1 MEKINLTKMLNKDN
15 IIKMAKETKF
25 CLRIRKVD
33 PINFLLSLVFCSSKQ
48 LPVSLRNLASFFDK
62 IVSRTSLHNKF
73 NEKATLFMQKCFQ
86 HILAQ
91 KIDGCEIET
100 SFLKKF
106 SKILIIDSS
115 SWNVSPFLKD
125 SFPGSGGSGS
135 PASSKIQLT
144 YEYKTG
150 SIGSIDI
157 EKGISNDQSYAKNLP
172 AKIGENFLVLFDLGY
187 WCVDI
192 LMKIQAKGAF
202 YVARLKTDVNLWKK
216 DNDGFIK
223 IILEKIFQSQ
233 SFPAIEFDAYLKKK
247 HKTRI
252 IAFRVPEKIAE
263 MRKEK
268 LKKIAKKKG
277 KSREYK
283 VSEKSLALCHWSIF
297 ITNCNEKLLSGKMI
311 RSVYRI
317 RWTIELIFKTW
328 KSILKIDECNAITNV
343 DRLKCE
349 IYGKLILA
357 VLITNIYQVTNYNLW
372 ENEKKEISFS
382 CVANYVIDN
391 SKSYFD
397 KIKLSVEKF
406 SAYVNSC
413 LNDIMKNCEKYHQ
426 PSRKTTLQRI
436 HETIGDVEPVRI

>member
-15 IIKMAKETKF
+15 IIKLAKETKF
-25 CLRIRKVD
+25 CIRIRKVD

-48 LPVSLRNLASFFDK
+48 LPVSLRNLASFFEK
-62 IVSRTSLHNKF
+62 TVSRTSIHKKF
-73 NEKATLFMQKCFQ
+73 NKKATLFMQKCFQ

-91 KIDGCEIET
+91 KIEGCEIET
-100 SFLKKF
+100 SFFKKF

-115 SWNVSPFLKD
+115 SWNISPFLKD
-125 SFPGSGGSGS
+125 VFPGSGGSAS

-150 SIGSIDI
+150 SINSIDI
-157 EKGISNDQSYAKNLP
+157 EKGISNDQAYAKNLP
-172 AKIGENFLVLFDLGY
+172 VKIGENFLVLFDLGY
-187 WCVDI
+187 WSVDL
-192 LMKIQAKGAF
+192 LMKIQEKKAF
-202 YVARLKTDVNLWKK
+202 YVARLKTDVNLWLK
-216 DNDGFIK
+216 DDDGFFK
-223 IILEKIFQSQ
+223 IILEKILGNQSIH
-233 SFPAIEFDAYLKKK
+233 AIEFDAYLKKK

-252 IAFRVPEKIAE
+252 ITFRVPEEIAKI
-263 MRKEK
+263 RQEK

-277 KSREYK
+277 KDRE

-297 ITNCNEKLLSGKMI
+297 VTNCNEKLLSGKMI

-328 KSILKIDECNAITNV
+328 KSILKIDECNAIANV
-343 DRLKCE
+343 NRFKCE
-349 IYGKLILA
+349 LYGKLILA
-357 VLITNIYQVTNYNLW
+357 VLVTNIYQITNYNLW

-382 CVANYVIDN
+382 CVANYVIDH

-406 SAYVNSC
+406 SAYVNSS

-426 PSRKTTLQRI
+426 PSRKTSLQCI
-436 HETIGDVEPVRI
+436 HETIGDAEPVRI